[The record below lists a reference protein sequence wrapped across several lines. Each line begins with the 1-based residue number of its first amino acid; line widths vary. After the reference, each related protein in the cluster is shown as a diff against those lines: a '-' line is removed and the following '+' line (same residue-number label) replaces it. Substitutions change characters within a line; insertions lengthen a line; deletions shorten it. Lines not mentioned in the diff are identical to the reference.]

1 LQRKSQTT
9 NQQKTRDIQQTTQS
23 QRPHIYPKPSFISS
37 CVRSFY
43 PFIYLFFVV
52 VVVVLVI
59 LEKKKQTPRGFLLS
73 ESLSGGQR
81 EITSEWTV
89 KHNEK
94 KKRTRRWKKKNLKR
108 DEWYH
113 GYIATH

>member
-52 VVVVLVI
+52 AVVVLVI
-59 LEKKKQTPRGFLLS
+59 LKKKTDSSRISLVG
-73 ESLSGGQR
+73 ESKRRTKRNHQR
-81 EITSEWTV
+81 MDGET
-89 KHNEK
+89 
-94 KKRTRRWKKKNLKR
+94 
-108 DEWYH
+108 
-113 GYIATH
+113 